1 MKWLGVWLL
10 LTAVYV
16 AALVLCRLLTGTPFY
31 GRADLATLVLIPAA
45 QVAALA
51 IVATASAHRHR
62 R

>member
-16 AALVLCRLLTGTPFY
+16 AALLLCRLLTSTPLF
-31 GRADLATLVLIPAA
+31 GHTDTATLLLIPAA